1 MADFKTHM
9 TVSTATGVLLAF
21 AGYKAKMNIDTC
33 IVAGT
38 LCSVSGM
45 LPDLDSNSGRPL
57 REATALGAAVVPMLM
72 VDRLQ
77 KMDLQPDTM
86 VLIAILTY
94 VAIRFVLA
102 EIFRRYTVHRGMWH
116 SIPAAAI
123 CGMFAFLVMSHED
136 ISIRLFKTSGV
147 VLGFLSHLILDEIWS
162 IDFKKGSY
170 RFKDSFGTA
179 LKLWG
184 NSRFANVVTYIK
196 LTIVGLLVW
205 QDQGFMSRYN
215 MNPDVPHTMT
225 EMIASIR
232 NRLQSAGDAVK
243 DLGERIPG
251 LNETL
256 TAGEN
261 GQSNLAQ
268 GDPMQQGLS
277 NANPNQLGTFNNSV
291 QQGGFS
297 AGNPV
302 STQPSASTNPNLGG
316 SSFGNPNL
324 SGPNLG
330 GQAPNNPPP
339 NNLQQPPT
347 LPGWK

>member
-136 ISIRLFKTSGV
+136 ISVRLFKTSGV

-205 QDQGFMSRYN
+205 QDQGFMSRYHL
-215 MNPDVPHTMT
+215 NPNVPHTMT

-243 DLGERIPG
+243 DLGDRIPG
-251 LNETL
+251 LNDTQS
-256 TAGEN
+256 AGEN

-268 GDPMQQGLS
+268 GDPLQQS
-277 NANPNQLGTFNNSV
+277 PQLGSFNN
-291 QQGGFS
+291 QQGGLS

-302 STQPSASTNPNLGG
+302 STQTNAATNPSFGG
-316 SSFGNPNL
+316 SSFGTQNL
-324 SGPNLG
+324 GGQALG
-330 GQAPNNPPP
+330 GQAPNNLQP